1 MKKTFTIIYSVLVSL
16 ILIFAITF
24 FAVNIYNE
32 NAHGD
37 LRTQVRFEKIVNGV
51 KTAFEKNNISNSEK
65 IRMIENTIGDTKD
78 FSFITISL
86 DGKSFYVY
94 PEGFESFE
102 ENSSKLVII
111 YNRTINANGSKI
123 IITSGLYS
131 LRPSTIFEYA
141 KISFFIIL
149 IVSLLTLILIIY
161 NNHFGKDKNEKVY
174 TKAKPK
180 KQIEETEE
188 IEYEEDDEDFEEAS
202 DDDSIDENDD
212 DGINKN
218 DDLEETDS
226 VEKINIVED
235 NVVVEEKTTEEE
247 NLVEKKESISEELP
261 VKDFEPVEIKQEE
274 KSVSENGLFS
284 PDTGL
289 GWESYLMTRLENE
302 LNRATA
308 SELDL
313 ALFIIKLDG
322 IGRKNPVMK
331 KICDYLTVEFQFKD
345 LLFEYKDDSICGIKI
360 SMNIDSAITFAE
372 KLINEIKKIA
382 GDEIQT
388 VSVGITT
395 RGIRMVTSER
405 LIKEA
410 DEAVKHA
417 MEDPSSPV
425 VGFRAD
431 AVKYRKFL
439 EKN

>member
-188 IEYEEDDEDFEEAS
+188 IEYEEDDEDFEETS

-212 DGINKN
+212 
-218 DDLEETDS
+218 LEETDS
-226 VEKINIVED
+226 AEEINIVED

-247 NLVEKKESISEELP
+247 KLVEEKESIPEELP

>member
-174 TKAKPK
+174 TKAKTK

-188 IEYEEDDEDFEEAS
+188 IEYEEDDENFEEAS
-202 DDDSIDENDD
+202 DDDGIDENDV
-212 DGINKN
+212 
-218 DDLEETDS
+218 LEETDS
-226 VEKINIVED
+226 AEETNIVVD

-247 NLVEKKESISEELP
+247 KLVEEKESIPEELP

-410 DEAVKHA
+410 DEAVKHS

>member
-188 IEYEEDDEDFEEAS
+188 IEYEEDDEDFEETS

-212 DGINKN
+212 
-218 DDLEETDS
+218 LEETDS
-226 VEKINIVED
+226 AEETNKIED

-247 NLVEKKESISEELP
+247 KLVEEKESIPEELP